1 MISQQLFDPWI
12 DIIFSLGF
20 HFSGTKN
27 LCQKFQSHD
36 LEQWRRASKLDI
48 LMLNSEDASEVQTA
62 KATQICTTKGV
73 SSSIYEKENSVIE
86 KLPCCLSL
94 LNDKDARK
102 SHH

>member
-1 MISQQLFDPWI
+1 M
-12 DIIFSLGF
+12 
-20 HFSGTKN
+20 
-27 LCQKFQSHD
+27 CQKFQSHD

-62 KATQICTTKGV
+62 KATQICTSKGV
-73 SSSIYEKENSVIE
+73 LSSIYEKENSVIE
-86 KLPCCLSL
+86 KLPCRLSL